1 MLEIVKAAIFM
12 DIPFFCPEKKMEDLI
27 SNLEQLGFSK
37 IEAQVYSCLVQHDI
51 MSGYS
56 IAKKLNKTRP
66 SVYNALDNLLEKGF
80 VNIVHG
86 ETVSEYVAVDPELLL
101 NDISIRVSVAAK
113 KAREKLVQLKAKS
126 KIPRFENIE
135 GKSNLVSAVNRLIA
149 NSKKEI
155 VMNSSMPLAY
165 FKDSLMAAAKRKVRI
180 ILFTWQNLD
189 TLGIPM
195 EFYSGFDGTDDCTEE
210 RIFLVSDLTNCVIG
224 SNDSSGYFPHKKVGE
239 KRPNGETD
247 FMGMTSSNRLIV
259 NMVTEHIHFDIY
271 LNKMKKKSRK
281 NLFTPDILL
290 GSLMETGL

>member
-1 MLEIVKAAIFM
+1 
-12 DIPFFCPEKKMEDLI
+12 MEDLI

-56 IAKKLNKTRP
+56 IAKNLNKTRP

-155 VMNSSMPLAY
+155 VMNYHLMKL
-165 FKDSLMAAAKRKVRI
+165 SL
-180 ILFTWQNLD
+180 
-189 TLGIPM
+189 
-195 EFYSGFDGTDDCTEE
+195 
-210 RIFLVSDLTNCVIG
+210 
-224 SNDSSGYFPHKKVGE
+224 
-239 KRPNGETD
+239 
-247 FMGMTSSNRLIV
+247 
-259 NMVTEHIHFDIY
+259 
-271 LNKMKKKSRK
+271 
-281 NLFTPDILL
+281 
-290 GSLMETGL
+290 